1 MTKLS
6 IFEPAMCCE
15 TGVCGVDADTV
26 LINFTADTQ
35 WLRSQGVEVQRFNL
49 AQEPSAFISDPKVK
63 AEINEHGETCLPLLL
78 LDGAVVSRGNYPD
91 RAQLQ
96 ALAGFEPGS
105 PAAESAAIDNNPAQ
119 DNNKMDC
126 GCAPGSSC

>member
-15 TGVCGVDADTV
+15 TGVCGVDANTV
-26 LINFTADTQ
+26 LINFTADTE

-63 AEINEHGETCLPLLL
+63 AEINEHNETCLPLLL
-78 LDGAVVSRGNYPD
+78 LDGVVVSRGNYPN

-96 ALAGFEPGS
+96 ALTGFRS
-105 PAAESAAIDNNPAQ
+105 KALAAESPAK
-119 DNNKMDC
+119 DKNKTGC
-126 GCAPGSSC
+126 GCVAGSSC

>member
-15 TGVCGVDADTV
+15 TGVCGVDADTI
-26 LINFTADTQ
+26 LINFTADTE
-35 WLRSQGVEVQRFNL
+35 WLRRQGIEVQRFNL
-49 AQEPSAFISDPKVK
+49 AQEPSAFIGDPTVK
-63 AEINEHGETCLPLLL
+63 AEINEHGDTCLPLLL

-96 ALAGFEPGS
+96 ALTGFESKSLVKES
-105 PAAESAAIDNNPAQ
+105 PAN
-119 DNNKMDC
+119 DNNKKGC
-126 GCAPGSSC
+126 GCAAGSNC